1 MFVKGFLRVHTNL
14 MCFLMA
20 MQSFE
25 GFLMVL
31 NGSMGL

>member
-14 MCFLMA
+14 MGLLSA

-25 GFLMVL
+25 GYLMVL
-31 NGSMGL
+31 WVCKGS

>member
-31 NGSMGL
+31 WVCKGS